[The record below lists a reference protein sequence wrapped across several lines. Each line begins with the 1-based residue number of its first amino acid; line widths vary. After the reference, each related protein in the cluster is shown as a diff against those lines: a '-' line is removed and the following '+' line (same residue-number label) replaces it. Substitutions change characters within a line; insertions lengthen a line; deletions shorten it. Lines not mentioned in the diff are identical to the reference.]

1 MNARKALD
9 QYCAHAKVPW
19 LHGCMLARR
28 TFSVVVVADYQRRNS
43 RSLVGTL
50 HRRNFAVLAREL
62 VQHLVGFAIE
72 GILGTD
78 EGVVGNVVQ
87 VPAVAK
93 PWSGH

>member
-9 QYCAHAKVPW
+9 QYRAHAKVPW
-19 LHGCMLARR
+19 LHGRMLARR
-28 TFSVVVVADYQRRNS
+28 TFSVVVVADYQGRNAS
-43 RSLVGTL
+43 SLIGTL

-62 VQHLVGFAIE
+62 VQHLIGFAIKGILCADE
-72 GILGTD
+72 GII
-78 EGVVGNVVQ
+78 GNVVQ